1 MDRGVQAVE
10 RSRHQERHQA
20 LSRLSRRYT
29 LMLSAVVGVLAGV
42 MAVIFRTIL
51 DSTELLRGTASSG
64 LWERYH
70 YFGAIAVVLCTS
82 ILGAAAASLTQ
93 MYCPEAGGSGIPHIK
108 AVLVTARPMR
118 SARIIVTKLGAGVLA
133 LVGGMSLGREGPT
146 VHMGGAIAALFSK
159 GLHLP
164 GRTQRHLIAAGAG
177 AGLAAVFNAPLAGFL
192 FIMEELRREMSRG
205 TYGNALITAVS
216 SVAVTRMLIG
226 SDATYSLP
234 DVLPLPLKDFPVII
248 LTGLAAAL
256 VGRVFNDLLM
266 RTTDKGFSGKRLTP
280 GWNGALVGALGGVLI
295 FALPEVTGGGHRLT
309 HDLLEGRLEHHD
321 FIPYLL
327 LLLCMKLL
335 FTVLCYATGVPGGIF
350 APLLTMGAILG
361 YMLGDGF
368 ALIAPGITPSPARLA
383 TIGMAAVLT
392 ASVRAPLT
400 GVVLIVE
407 MTGQYHML
415 YSLLLA
421 SFVAYAASEGMKTEP
436 IYEALLSRDL
446 KHDLTKVSA
455 DARVLEIAVEPGSL
469 FDRRQ
474 VSKIKVPEDLL
485 IAIIDRGNQ
494 SLVPHG
500 TTRLEAGDFLTVVVG
515 PNCPNSDMAEFL
527 ESARGM

>member
-1 MDRGVQAVE
+1 ME
-10 RSRHQERHQA
+10 RSRHQERHHV
-20 LSRLSRRYT
+20 LTRLSRRYT

-42 MAVIFRTIL
+42 MAVVFRTLL
-51 DSTELLRGTASSG
+51 DATELLRDTASTG

-70 YFGAIAVVLCTS
+70 YLGAVAVILCTS

-108 AVLVTARPMR
+108 AVLITARPMR
-118 SARIIVTKLGAGVLA
+118 STRIIITKLGAGVLA

-146 VHMGGAIAALFSK
+146 VHIGGAIAALFSK
-159 GLHLP
+159 GFHLS

-205 TYGNALITAVS
+205 TYGNALVTAVS
-216 SVAVTRMLIG
+216 SVAVTRLLVG
-226 SDATYSLP
+226 SDATYTLP
-234 DVLPLPLKDFPVII
+234 DVLPLPLNDFPVIVLI
-248 LTGLAAAL
+248 GLSAAI
-256 VGRVFNDLLM
+256 VGRVFNKLLM
-266 RTTDKGFSGKRLTP
+266 RTTEKSFSGRKLTP
-280 GWNGALVGALGGVLI
+280 GWNGAFVGALGGILI

-309 HDLLEGRLEHHD
+309 HALLEGRLEHQD
-321 FIPYLL
+321 FIPYLM

-361 YMLGDGF
+361 YMVGDGF
-368 ALIAPGITPSPARLA
+368 SLIAPAITPSPARLA
-383 TIGMAAVLT
+383 TVGMAALLT

-400 GVVLIVE
+400 GIVLIVE

-421 SFVAYAASEGMKTEP
+421 SFIAYAASEGMKTEP
-436 IYEALLSRDL
+436 IYEAMLSRDL
-446 KHDLTKVSA
+446 KHDLTSVSEG
-455 DARVLEIAVEPGSL
+455 ARVLEVAVEPGSL
-469 FDRRQ
+469 FDRCR
-474 VSKIKVPEDLL
+474 VSKIKVPDDLL
-485 IAIIDRGNQ
+485 IAVIDRGNQ

-515 PNCPNSDMAEFL
+515 PNCPNLEMAEFL
-527 ESARGM
+527 ESSRGM